1 MGKIQDDN
9 TLYSICKYA
18 VDHHTR
24 RSFSRIKIVGEE
36 NIPTD
41 GAVVFGANHCNTLMD
56 ALVLLQTTRQKKV
69 FIARADIFQ
78 KPRIAAILRWLRIL
92 PIYRI
97 RDGIGAVRDK
107 NGDII
112 DQAVD
117 VMHDQVPLYLYP
129 EATHR
134 TMHSL
139 RQLSKGIFHIA
150 LDANRKFGHEKP
162 VYIVPV
168 GLEYGDYFRFRTKL
182 LITYGKPINV
192 TEYMKAHEGET
203 EAVIINELKTMLR
216 EKMSELISFVPD
228 DPDYDAIWE
237 MTKIKVGK
245 RPCNLQKQMQKNRE
259 EIAKIIDLR
268 EKEPEKA
275 QSVFEKVREFT
286 KKRLEKHISVKSVA
300 KNQSFLLT
308 FLKSLLAIVG
318 LPIFL
323 AAAVVTCPI
332 WIVASLIISKL
343 KDQAFRNTANMGVE
357 FVLHPLLMIIGVTLL
372 FCLAPWEYAI
382 AGSIFLYFSYVFF
395 FDYKEFVRVLASDWR
410 WLFNRKMMP
419 EI

>member
-1 MGKIQDDN
+1 
-9 TLYSICKYA
+9 
-18 VDHHTR
+18 
-24 RSFSRIKIVGEE
+24 
-36 NIPTD
+36 
-41 GAVVFGANHCNTLMD
+41 
-56 ALVLLQTTRQKKV
+56 
-69 FIARADIFQ
+69 
-78 KPRIAAILRWLRIL
+78 
-92 PIYRI
+92 
-97 RDGIGAVRDK
+97 
-107 NGDII
+107 
-112 DQAVD
+112 
-117 VMHDQVPLYLYP
+117 
-129 EATHR
+129 
-134 TMHSL
+134 
-139 RQLSKGIFHIA
+139 
-150 LDANRKFGHEKP
+150 
-162 VYIVPV
+162 
-168 GLEYGDYFRFRTKL
+168 
-182 LITYGKPINV
+182 
-192 TEYMKAHEGET
+192 
-203 EAVIINELKTMLR
+203 
-216 EKMSELISFVPD
+216 
-228 DPDYDAIWE
+228 
-237 MTKIKVGK
+237 
-245 RPCNLQKQMQKNRE
+245 MQKNRE

-382 AGSIFLYFSYVFF
+382 AGSFFLYFSYVFF

>member
-9 TLYSICKYA
+9 TLYSFCRIL

-24 RSFSRIKIVGEE
+24 RSFRRIKIVGEE

-41 GAVVFGANHCNTLMD
+41 GAVVFGSNHCNTLMD
-56 ALVLLQTTRQKKV
+56 ALVLLRTTRQKKV

-78 KPRIAAILRWLRIL
+78 NPKTAKVLKWLRIL

-107 NGDII
+107 NGDTM

-117 VMHDQVPLYLYP
+117 VMRDQVPLYLYP

-168 GLEYGDYFRFRTKL
+168 GLEYGDYFRYRSTL
-182 LITYGKPINV
+182 LISYGKPINV
-192 TEYMKAHEGET
+192 TEYMRSREGEN
-203 EAVIINELKTMLR
+203 EAVIINELKAMLAKR
-216 EKMSELISFVPD
+216 MAELISFVPD

-245 RPCNLQKQMQKNRE
+245 RPCNLKKQMDKNKE
-259 EIAKIIDLR
+259 EIAKIVELR
-268 EKEPEKA
+268 AKEPEKA
-275 QSVFEKVREFT
+275 QSIFNKVREFT
-286 KKRLEKHISVKSVA
+286 KKRLEKHISIKSVA
-300 KNQSFLLT
+300 NNTPFALV
-308 FLKSLLAIVG
+308 FLKSLLAIIG
-318 LPIFL
+318 LPVFI

-332 WIVASLIISKL
+332 WIVALLIISKL
-343 KDQAFRNTANMGVE
+343 KDQAFRNTANMCVE
-357 FVLHPLLMIIGVTLL
+357 FVLHPLIMIIGVTLL
-372 FCLAPWEYAI
+372 FCLVPGEFAV
-382 AGSIFLYFSYVFF
+382 AGSIFIYFSYVFF
-395 FDYKEFVRVLASDWR
+395 FDYKEFVRILASDWR
-410 WLFNRKMMP
+410 WLLNRKMKP

>member
-24 RSFSRIKIVGEE
+24 RSFRRIRVIGKE

-41 GAVVFGANHCNTLMD
+41 GAVVFGSNHCNTLMD
-56 ALVLLQTTRQKKV
+56 ALVLLATSRQKKV

-78 KPRIAAILRWLRIL
+78 KPRTAKILRWLRIL

-107 NGDII
+107 NGDTM
-112 DQAVD
+112 DQAID
-117 VMHDQVPLYLYP
+117 VIHDEVPLYLYP

-134 TMHSL
+134 TKHSL

-162 VYIVPV
+162 VYIMPV
-168 GLEYGDYFRFRTKL
+168 GLEYGDYFRFRSTL
-182 LITYGKPINV
+182 LISYGKPINV
-192 TEYMKAHEGET
+192 TDYMKEHEGEN
-203 EAVIINELKTMLR
+203 EAVIINNLKAMLAER
-216 EKMSELISFVPD
+216 MSELISFVPD
-228 DPDYDAIWE
+228 DSDYDAIWE

-245 RPCNLQKQMQKNRE
+245 RPCNLKKQMDKNKD
-259 EIAKIIDLR
+259 EIAKIVELR

-275 QSVFEKVREFT
+275 QSIFEKVREFT
-286 KKRLEKHISVKSVA
+286 KKRLEKHISIKSVA
-300 KNQSFLLT
+300 NNTPFAIV
-308 FLKSLLAIVG
+308 FLKSLLAIIG
-318 LPIFL
+318 LPVFV

-343 KDQAFRNTANMGVE
+343 KDQAFRNTANMCVE
-357 FVLHPLLMIIGVTLL
+357 FVLHPLIMIIGVTLL
-372 FCLAPWEYAI
+372 FCLAPWEFAI

-395 FDYKEFVRVLASDWR
+395 FDYKEFVRILASDWR
-410 WLFNRKMMP
+410 WLFNRKMKP

>member
-1 MGKIQDDN
+1 MRKIQDDN

-24 RSFSRIKIVGEE
+24 RSFRRIRVIGKE

-41 GAVVFGANHCNTLMD
+41 GAVVFGSNHCNTLMD
-56 ALVLLQTTRQKKV
+56 ALVLLATSRQKKV

-78 KPRIAAILRWLRIL
+78 KPRTAKILRWLRIL

-107 NGDII
+107 NGDTM

-117 VMHDQVPLYLYP
+117 VIHDEVPLYLYP

-134 TMHSL
+134 TKHSL

-150 LDANRKFGHEKP
+150 LDANRNFGHEKP

-168 GLEYGDYFRFRTKL
+168 GLEYGDYFRFRSTL
-182 LITYGKPINV
+182 LISYGKPINV
-192 TEYMKAHEGET
+192 TDYMKEHEGEN
-203 EAVIINELKTMLR
+203 EAMIINELKAMLAER
-216 EKMSELISFVPD
+216 MSELISFVPD

-245 RPCNLQKQMQKNRE
+245 RPCNLKKQMDKNKE
-259 EIAKIIDLR
+259 EIAKIVELR
-268 EKEPEKA
+268 TKEPEKA
-275 QSVFEKVREFT
+275 QSVFEKVRVFT
-286 KKRLEKHISVKSVA
+286 KKRLEKHISIKSVA
-300 KNQSFLLT
+300 NNTPCALV

-318 LPIFL
+318 FPVFI

-343 KDQAFRNTANMGVE
+343 KDQAFRNTANMCVE
-357 FVLHPLLMIIGVTLL
+357 FVLHPFVMIIGVTLL
-372 FCLAPWEYAI
+372 FCLVPWEFAV

-395 FDYKEFVRVLASDWR
+395 FDYKEFVRILASDWR
-410 WLFNRKMMP
+410 WLFNRKMKP

>member
-9 TLYSICKYA
+9 TLYSFCRIL

-24 RSFSRIKIVGEE
+24 RSFRRIKIVGEE

-41 GAVVFGANHCNTLMD
+41 GAVVFGSNHCNTLMD
-56 ALVLLQTTRQKKV
+56 ALVLLRTTRQKKV

-78 KPRIAAILRWLRIL
+78 NPKTAKVLKWLRIL

-107 NGDII
+107 NGDTM

-117 VMHDQVPLYLYP
+117 VMRDQVPLYLYP

-168 GLEYGDYFRFRTKL
+168 GLEYGDYFRYRSTL
-182 LITYGKPINV
+182 LISYGKPINV
-192 TEYMKAHEGET
+192 TEYMRSREGEN
-203 EAVIINELKTMLR
+203 EAVIINELKAMLAKR
-216 EKMSELISFVPD
+216 MAELISFVPD

-245 RPCNLQKQMQKNRE
+245 RPCDLKKQMDRNKE
-259 EIAKIIDLR
+259 EIAKIVEFRD
-268 EKEPEKA
+268 KEPEKA

-286 KKRLEKHISVKSVA
+286 KKRLEKRISVKSVA
-300 KNQSFLLT
+300 KNQPFLLT
-308 FLKSLLAIVG
+308 LLKSLLAIIG
-318 LPIFL
+318 LPIFI
-323 AAAVVTCPI
+323 AATVVTCPI
-332 WIVASLIISKL
+332 WIVASLIISGL
-343 KDQAFRNTANMGVE
+343 KDKAFSNTANMCVE
-357 FVLHPLLMIIGVTLL
+357 FVLHPLISAIGVILL
-372 FCLAPWEYAI
+372 FCLAPWEYAV
-382 AGSIFLYFSYVFF
+382 AGTIFLYFSYVFF
-395 FDYKEFVRVLASDWR
+395 FDYKEFVRILASDWR

>member
-9 TLYSICKYA
+9 TLYSFCRIL

-24 RSFSRIKIVGEE
+24 RSFRRIKIVGEE

-41 GAVVFGANHCNTLMD
+41 GAVVFGSNHCNTLMD
-56 ALVLLQTTRQKKV
+56 ALVLLRTTRQKKV

-78 KPRIAAILRWLRIL
+78 NPKTAKVLKWLRIL

-107 NGDII
+107 NGDTM

-117 VMHDQVPLYLYP
+117 VMRDQVPLYLYP

-168 GLEYGDYFRFRTKL
+168 GLEYGDYFRFRSTL
-182 LITYGKPINV
+182 LISYGKPINV
-192 TEYMKAHEGET
+192 TEYMKSREGEN
-203 EAVIINELKTMLR
+203 EAVIINELKAMLAKR
-216 EKMSELISFVPD
+216 MAELISFVPD

-237 MTKIKVGK
+237 ITKIKVGK
-245 RPCNLQKQMQKNRE
+245 RPCDLKKQMDKNNE
-259 EIAKIIDLR
+259 EIAKIIEFR

-300 KNQSFLLT
+300 KNQPFLLT
-308 FLKSLLAIVG
+308 LLKSLLAIIG
-318 LPIFL
+318 FPIFV

-332 WIVASLIISKL
+332 WIVASLIISGL
-343 KDQAFRNTANMGVE
+343 KDKAFSNTANMCVE
-357 FVLHPLLMIIGVTLL
+357 FVLHPLISAVGVTLL
-372 FCLAPWEYAI
+372 FCLTPWEYAV
-382 AGSIFLYFSYVFF
+382 AGTIFLYFSYVFF
-395 FDYKEFVRVLASDWR
+395 FDYKEFVRILASDWR